1 MAENVFAAYAR
12 YRGAV
17 STLIVLAKAPLTG
30 RVKTRLCPP
39 CSPAE
44 AALIA
49 EAALRDTLDVA
60 TTCGASRVVVVL
72 DGPRPDWF
80 PPELEVIGQRDGGL
94 DVRLSDAFSDV
105 LGLSTDPTLLVAM
118 DTPHLSADWL
128 RGGFV
133 ALDSGADAVIGMAHD
148 GGFWLVGL
156 HRPNRMVFEGLPMST
171 TKTGDAQRFRIESLG
186 MRIAV
191 LPETFDIDTTEDLDR
206 LVDEHPELRTS
217 NVWRAIR
224 NPLRSR

>member
-1 MAENVFAAYAR
+1 MVDAR

-17 STLIVLAKAPLTG
+17 STLIVLAKSPVAG
-30 RVKTRLCPP
+30 QVKTRLCPP
-39 CSPAE
+39 CSHSE

-49 EAALRDTLDVA
+49 EAALRDTLDTA
-60 TTCGASRVVVVL
+60 TNCGASRVVVAL
-72 DGPRPDWF
+72 DGPRPEWF
-80 PPELEVIGQRDGGL
+80 PPDLEVVAQREGGL
-94 DVRLSDAFSDV
+94 DVRLGDAFSDV
-105 LGLSTDPTLLVAM
+105 LGLSSDSTLLVAM

-148 GGFWLVGL
+148 GGYWVLGL
-156 HRPNRMVFEGLPMST
+156 HRPNRMVFEGVPMST
-171 TKTGDAQRFRIESLG
+171 RDTGELQRVRLESLG

-191 LPETFDIDTTEDLDR
+191 LPDTFDIDTTAELDR
-206 LVDEHPELRTS
+206 LVEEHPDLRTS

-224 NPLRSR
+224 NPTMAR